1 MENANQQ
8 NNFTLLRVANL
19 LALCA
24 FVASGVLQHN
34 DPDPWQWM
42 AFYTAAACICMAFH
56 MGKLYWQVAAVLG
69 VFAVLWCLS
78 LLPAFIGKASLTEL
92 FSSLS
97 MQTED
102 VEEAREAGG
111 ALLVAA
117 WCWVLGRNKYEE
129 KLART
134 SESD

>member
-1 MENANQQ
+1 MHNTTDQAGI
-8 NNFTLLRVANL
+8 TPLRVANF

-24 FVASGVLQHN
+24 FVVSGVLQHN

-42 AFYTAAACICMAFH
+42 AFYTAAACVSLAFH
-56 MGKLYWQVAAVLG
+56 MGKLYWQVGAVLG
-69 VFAVLWCLS
+69 VFALLWCLS
-78 LLPAFIGKASLTEL
+78 LLPAFVGKVSPEEL

-111 ALLVAA
+111 TLLVAA
-117 WCWVLGRNKYEE
+117 WCWILSRFKYRE
-129 KLART
+129 KQARLA
-134 SESD
+134 E